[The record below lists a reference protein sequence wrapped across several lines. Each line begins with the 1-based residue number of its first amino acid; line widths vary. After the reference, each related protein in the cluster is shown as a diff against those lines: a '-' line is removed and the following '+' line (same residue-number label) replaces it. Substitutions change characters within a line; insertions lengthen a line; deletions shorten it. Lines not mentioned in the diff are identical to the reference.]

1 MTESRGELYGRR
13 RERDVLGRL
22 LREVRAGQS
31 RSLVLRGEAGSGK
44 TALLD
49 HLIEQAPFARVL
61 RASGVESES
70 EIAYSGLQ
78 QLCAPL
84 LGDLERLPA
93 PQRDALATAFGL
105 SSGHAPDQLLVGLAV
120 LGLFAEAAADRPLV
134 GVVDDV
140 QWIDVMSAVIL
151 SFVARRLDT
160 EAVALVFAARTTGEG
175 TVLGGLPEL
184 PIDGLPDAEARA
196 LLDATLTGPVD
207 PGVRDRIVAEARGNP
222 LALIELPRNMS
233 PAELAFGFGGYHPMP
248 LASRLEE
255 GFQRRIAA
263 LPAATRTVLLAAAVE
278 PVGDAPL
285 LWRALDRLG
294 VGRDDAE
301 PAQAARL
308 IDLDTRVRFRHP
320 LVRSAAWRCGQI
332 AELRAVHAAL
342 AEATDPDRDPD
353 RRAWHHAHAADG
365 PDDEV
370 AAELEQSADRALA
383 RGGPSAAAAFLERAA
398 ELTLDGARRSAL
410 LVAAASARLD
420 AGAYTRVPQLL
431 GAAELG
437 PIDPLQQARVER
449 LRAQV
454 TFMLTPGR
462 AAGPPLLTAAHRLE
476 PLDPAAARD
485 AFLSAIGAAVYAG
498 RFGGDDLRVAARA
511 ARAVRP
517 AGQSFPDLLL
527 AALVSWILDDRA
539 TARPLMQRALDA
551 LNPAEHIGLLWLIQ
565 PMVHEL
571 FRMDLAY
578 QLSAEAVTQA
588 RRTGVLRLLPAAL
601 TLRSGSLL
609 YAGRFADAANLLD
622 EGDAMTKA
630 TAAPLQQSAG
640 LALAAY
646 RGRERPA
653 LRLIEAK
660 LHDASTRRDGRL
672 HTLAHHV
679 KAALYNGLGDHRA
692 ALEAAREAAAYTDLG
707 LPHFPLRE
715 MAEAA
720 ARLGDRETV
729 AEARDRL
736 AERTATLRTRWALGT
751 QAVADALA
759 ATGAAAERS
768 YREAIEHLSVTETTT
783 EATRAR
789 LLYGEWLRRENR
801 EAEARSE
808 LRTAHE
814 AFLTM
819 GAEAFAERARR
830 ELAATGET
838 VRKPVADARKSL
850 TAQEEAIIRL
860 AVAGRTNPEI
870 GAALFLSPRTVEWHM
885 RKIFTKLGVTSR
897 RELAAT
903 WSTSAPE
910 PPDPDQ
916 PTSPSTSRTI

>member
-1 MTESRGELYGRR
+1 MPEESVNAELHGRR
-13 RERDVLGRL
+13 REREVLGRL
-22 LREVRAGQS
+22 LRDVRGGRS

-49 HLIEQAPFARVL
+49 HLVEQAPFARVL
-61 RASGVESES
+61 RAAGVESES

-120 LGLFAEAAADRPLV
+120 LGLFAEAAAERPVL

-160 EAVALVFAARTTGEG
+160 EAVALVFAARTTDDGH
-175 TVLGGLPEL
+175 VLGGLPEL
-184 PIDGLPDAEARA
+184 PIDGLPDPEARA

-263 LPAATRTVLLAAAVE
+263 LPADTRTVLLAAAVE

-285 LWRALDRLG
+285 LWRALELLG
-294 VGRDDAE
+294 VGRDAAE
-301 PAQAARL
+301 PAQAERL
-308 IDLDTRVRFRHP
+308 IDLDTRVRFKHP

-342 AEATDPDRDPD
+342 AEATDPERDPD

-370 AAELEQSADRALA
+370 ATELARSADRALA

-420 AGAYTRVPQLL
+420 AGAYARVPELL

-437 PIDPLQQARVER
+437 PIEPLQQARVER

-462 AAGPPLLTAAHRLE
+462 AAGPPLLTAAHRLA

-511 ARAVRP
+511 ARAGLAAVGDGDPRS
-517 AGQSFPDLLL
+517 AGRSFPDLLL

-539 TARPLMQRALDA
+539 TARPLMRRALDA
-551 LNPAEHIGLLWLIQ
+551 LVPAEHIGLLWLIQ

-622 EGDAMTKA
+622 EGDAMTRA

-646 RGRERPA
+646 RGREQPA
-653 LRLIEAK
+653 MRLIEAK
-660 LHDASTRRDGRL
+660 LRDATARRDGRL

-679 KAALYNGLGDHRA
+679 KAALYNGLGEHRV

-720 ARLGDRETV
+720 ARLGEHEV
-729 AEARDRL
+729 AAEARDRL
-736 AERTATLRTRWALGT
+736 AERTAGLRTRWALGT
-751 QAVADALA
+751 QAIADALA
-759 ATGAAAERS
+759 TPGPAAEDS
-768 YREAIEHLSVTETTT
+768 YREAIAHLSVTETTT
-783 EATRAR
+783 ESFRAR
-789 LLYGEWLRRENR
+789 LLYGEWLRRANR
-801 EAEARSE
+801 HPAARTE
-808 LRTAHE
+808 LRAAHQ
-814 AFLTM
+814 AFGAM
-819 GAEAFAERARR
+819 GAEGFADRARR
-830 ELAATGET
+830 ELALTGET
-838 VRKPVADARKSL
+838 VRKPVADARKDL
-850 TAQEEAIIRL
+850 TAQETAIIRL
-860 AVAGRTNPEI
+860 AVGGRTNPEI
-870 GAALFLSPRTVEWHM
+870 GAALFLSSRTVEWHM
-885 RKIFTKLGVTSR
+885 RKIFTKMGVSSR

-903 WSTSAPE
+903 WSDGPE
-910 PPDPDQ
+910 PAPAP
-916 PTSPSTSRTI
+916 